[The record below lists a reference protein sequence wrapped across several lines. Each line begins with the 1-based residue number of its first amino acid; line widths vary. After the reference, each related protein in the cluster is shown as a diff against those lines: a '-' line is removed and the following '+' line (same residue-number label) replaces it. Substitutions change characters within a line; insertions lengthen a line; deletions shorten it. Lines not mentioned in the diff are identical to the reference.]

1 MSCSAQKFLAAGH
14 IGSFQIHPSL
24 VKKRRRRALAPVIF
38 DLKQQPGHDREV
50 RRLIDALKR
59 CRKIKTKLRVV
70 RFRELL
76 IVRGQNV
83 NADGMD
89 GDTLVVDKGQI
100 VQRGTHEALMA
111 QGGIYRRF
119 ITGREQ
125 AVGWKL

>member
-1 MSCSAQKFLAAGH
+1 M
-14 IGSFQIHPSL
+14 
-24 VKKRRRRALAPVIF
+24 
-38 DLKQQPGHDREV
+38 
-50 RRLIDALKR
+50 
-59 CRKIKTKLRVV
+59 

-100 VQRGTHEALMA
+100 VQRGTHEALMT

>member
-1 MSCSAQKFLAAGH
+1 M
-14 IGSFQIHPSL
+14 
-24 VKKRRRRALAPVIF
+24 
-38 DLKQQPGHDREV
+38 
-50 RRLIDALKR
+50 
-59 CRKIKTKLRVV
+59 

-83 NADGMD
+83 NAGGMD

-119 ITGREQ
+119 ITGHEQ